1 MQTLLTRPQ
10 ITTVQPSG
18 HLNAANA
25 DEFRQQL
32 LSLVTAPETFNVV
45 VDMSA
50 VESMDSAGLVALV
63 AALTQAQQLNKR
75 LVVCGVPSRIRI
87 IFELTQL
94 DRVFEMF
101 ENCATCAAAIA

>member
-10 ITTVQPSG
+10 VAAIELSG

-25 DEFRQQL
+25 DELRQQL
-32 LSLVTAPETFNVV
+32 FAGIVSQDASNIVV
-45 VDMSA
+45 EMDT

-75 LVVCGVPSRIRI
+75 FVLCGVSSRIRI

-101 ENCATCAAAIA
+101 EDRAAFEMAIA

>member
-1 MQTLLTRPQ
+1 MQTLLARPQ
-10 ITTVQPSG
+10 IAAIQPSG
-18 HLNAANA
+18 HINAANA

-32 LSLVTAPETFNVV
+32 LAGITTQSVSNIV
-45 VDMSA
+45 VDMNT

-75 LVVCGVPSRIRI
+75 LMICGVSSRIRI

-101 ENCATCAAAIA
+101 ENRAAAEAAIA